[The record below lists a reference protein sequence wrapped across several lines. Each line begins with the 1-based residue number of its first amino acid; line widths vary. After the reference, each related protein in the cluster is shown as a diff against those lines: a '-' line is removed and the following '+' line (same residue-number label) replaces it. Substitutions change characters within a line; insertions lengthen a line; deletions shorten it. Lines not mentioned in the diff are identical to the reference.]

1 MQQDHEIF
9 DLVSELEAAEGKG
22 TTFYSWL
29 AVSHTASTAD
39 IAKAYRKKS
48 MLLQCVSLLPI
59 HSASCPD
66 SDSVFAI

>member
-29 AVSHTASTAD
+29 AVPHTASTAD

-48 MLLQCVSLLPI
+48 MLLQCVSSFPICLP
-59 HSASCPD
+59 SCPN
-66 SDSVFAI
+66 SDRVI